1 MDCGNYYGSKVWHS
15 NTKYRRVI
23 WRCNHK
29 YDDDKCQTTHF
40 TEDEIE
46 EMFITATNQLVEMK
60 VEVMRNY
67 SEMNEILF
75 GTTELESEQGKLE
88 DEINEV
94 ASLIEDCVNE
104 NARIVL
110 DQADYEKR
118 YNALVTRF
126 DKSNSRL
133 EEVKEQMFE
142 RQAKGMEVEQFL
154 KELDKV
160 GFVEKFDEELF
171 LGLIEVVEV
180 SREKRIVRFK
190 DGSEIEV

>member
-1 MDCGNYYGSKVWHS
+1 
-15 NTKYRRVI
+15 
-23 WRCNHK
+23 
-29 YDDDKCQTTHF
+29 
-40 TEDEIE
+40 
-46 EMFITATNQLVEMK
+46 MFITATNQLVEMK

>member
-1 MDCGNYYGSKVWHS
+1 
-15 NTKYRRVI
+15 
-23 WRCNHK
+23 
-29 YDDDKCQTTHF
+29 
-40 TEDEIE
+40 
-46 EMFITATNQLVEMK
+46 
-60 VEVMRNY
+60 
-67 SEMNEILF
+67 MNEILF